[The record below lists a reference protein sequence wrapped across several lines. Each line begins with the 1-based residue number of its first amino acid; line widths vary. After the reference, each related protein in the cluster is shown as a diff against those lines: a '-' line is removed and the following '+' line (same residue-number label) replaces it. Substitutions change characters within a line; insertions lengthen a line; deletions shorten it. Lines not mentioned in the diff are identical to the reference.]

1 MKHDLVAVGG
11 SFETIHAG
19 HEKLFEAAFKSGK
32 KILLGLTTDEFIRK
46 NKGKH
51 YSTYE
56 KRKKNLE
63 KFIGKKMNSTEIFP
77 LSDFHGPA
85 AFSREI
91 QAVIA
96 SEETEGRVRQINEMR
111 KKNGLKQLEL
121 IIVPIECAEDLLPIS
136 CERIFAGK
144 ISRKGKR
151 LKQIKIT
158 VGSANP
164 TKVNG
169 ARNAARKIFKGMK
182 IEVRGVKVDS
192 GVHKQP
198 YEHAT
203 IAGAVNRACAAFK
216 KTNADYGIGLES
228 GLFEFMGRRLD
239 LQFCAVF
246 DGKEATIGNSMGF
259 EVPEK
264 LMELIEAHDLD
275 ANEAFEMLT
284 GVKNVGKQKGMI
296 HVFSKGL
303 AKREHMTEQ
312 ALLCAFI
319 PRIMKA
325 KKIL

>member
-1 MKHDLVAVGG
+1 MKHELVALGG

-19 HEKLFEAAFKSGK
+19 HEKLFKAAFKLGK
-32 KILLGLTTDEFIRK
+32 KVLIGLTTDEFIRK
-46 NKGKH
+46 NKGKLH
-51 YSTYE
+51 VGYE
-56 KRKKNLE
+56 ERKKNVE
-63 KFIGKKMNSTEIFP
+63 KYLGKKRENAEVFALP
-77 LSDFHGPA
+77 DFHGPA

-91 QAVIA
+91 KAVVA
-96 SEETEGRVRQINEMR
+96 SEETEEKAKQINELR
-111 KKNGLKQLEL
+111 KKNGLKPLE
-121 IIVPIECAEDLLPIS
+121 IIVVPLEYAQDLLPIS

-144 ISRKGKR
+144 ISKKGKR
-151 LKQIKIT
+151 MKPIRIA
-158 VGSANP
+158 VGSTNP
-164 TKVNG
+164 TKVGG
-169 ARNAARKIFKGMK
+169 AKSAAKRIFKGMK
-182 IEVRGVKVDS
+182 LEVRGVQVES

-216 KTNADYGIGLES
+216 KTSADYGIGLES
-228 GLFEFMGRRLD
+228 GLFEFMGRRFD

-264 LMELIEAHDLD
+264 LMELIEGHDLD

-284 GVKNVGKQKGMI
+284 GVKNVGKTRGMI